1 MQDTRRP
8 TCFIIYDITTGTS
21 ESGIRARESR
31 MLNRIGCESLGMISS
46 ERMAAVDR
54 NAAGLGV
61 SQKQLM
67 ESSGNAI
74 AGAVRAV
81 ASGAAEITIV
91 VGRGNNGGDGCVAAR
106 FLEEFNVT
114 TILIGR
120 PESIQTEIARENWE
134 VLAASEHDTRV
145 VRDSKSFTL
154 DDPDVVVDALL
165 GTGISGTP
173 REPEYSVITAINQ
186 RDATVVSV
194 DVPSGLNAD
203 TGAGDHVVAADHV
216 VTFHDMKPG
225 LPSLSSAEVHV
236 HDIGIPEAAELFV
249 GPGDLSVFSRDEA
262 SHKGDHGRIH
272 IVGGGPYTGAPALA
286 GMAALRAGADLS
298 FVSAPVRVAREI
310 QGYSPNL
317 IVEDFEE
324 DILTLAVVDEI
335 LDASKDRDVLVLGPG
350 LGDAP
355 ETLDAVETLLSAYSG
370 KAVVD
375 ADALQRVPTVKT
387 DATLVCTPHQGELV
401 EMGGET
407 SDDWRER
414 KANVE
419 SFAAELG
426 QVLLVK
432 GDYDVISDGSD
443 TRVNR
448 TGNPGMTVGGTGDVL
463 AGITGA
469 LLATHPPMP
478 AAGVGAYVNGKAGDA
493 FYEENGYGL
502 QASDLLDRIPLA
514 MWRAQ

>member
-1 MQDTRRP
+1 
-8 TCFIIYDITTGTS
+8 
-21 ESGIRARESR
+21 
-31 MLNRIGCESLGMISS
+31 MLNRIDCESLGMISS
-46 ERMAAVDR
+46 ERMAVVDR

-74 AGAVRAV
+74 AALVQGVTPDAVD
-81 ASGAAEITIV
+81 ITIL

-106 FLEEFNVT
+106 FLEPFNVT
-114 TILIGR
+114 TVLVGR
-120 PESIQTEIARENWE
+120 PESIQTPIARENWE
-134 VLAASEHDTRV
+134 VLTASEHTTRV

-154 DDPDVVVDALL
+154 DDPDVIVDALL

-173 REPEYSVITAINQ
+173 RDPEYSVISAINQ
-186 RDATVVSV
+186 SDATVVSV
-194 DVPSGLNAD
+194 DVPSGMNAD
-203 TGAGDHVVAADHV
+203 TGEGDHVVAADHV

-236 HDIGIPEAAELFV
+236 RDIGIPEAAELFV
-249 GPGDLSVFSRDEA
+249 GPGDLSVMARAAA

-298 FVSAPVRVAREI
+298 YVSAPQRVAREI
-310 QGYSPNL
+310 QGFSPNL
-317 IVEDFEE
+317 IVESYDEAYLTVGVVD
-324 DILTLAVVDEI
+324 DILDVVTG
-335 LDASKDRDVLVLGPG
+335 RDVVVLGPG
-350 LGDAP
+350 LGEKP
-355 ETLDAVETLLSAYSG
+355 ETLDAVEALLTAYSG

-375 ADALQRVPTVKT
+375 ADALQRIPEVDTEATV
-387 DATLVCTPHQGELV
+387 VCTPHQGELV

-407 SDDWRER
+407 HEDWRER
-414 KANVE
+414 LSSIE

-426 QVLLVK
+426 HVLLVK
-432 GDYDVISDGSD
+432 GAYDVISDGSD

-469 LLATHPPMP
+469 LLATHPPVT
-478 AAGVGAYVNGKAGDA
+478 AGAIGAYVNGKAGDA
-493 FYEENGYGL
+493 YYEENGYGL
-502 QASDLLDRIPLA
+502 QASDLLDRIPPA
-514 MWRAQ
+514 MWREQ